1 MKKKYND
8 FVNAM
13 DNYFTLP
20 KVFKAPYDEETGFIG
35 TATYLRSWSPIEL
48 KQVSDKDCTF
58 NDFNYTT
65 GIFGTLC
72 TRWMDNRMMFY
83 VSTIHHTGQ
92 KMTNII
98 KRKLRKPRKNQE
110 HVDKV

>member
-48 KQVSDKDCTF
+48 KQVSDKDCTLSMIS
-58 NDFNYTT
+58 TT
-65 GIFGTLC
+65 KMIFSE
-72 TRWMDNRMMFY
+72 
-83 VSTIHHTGQ
+83 VSAHDGWI
-92 KMTNII
+92 M
-98 KRKLRKPRKNQE
+98 E
-110 HVDKV
+110 